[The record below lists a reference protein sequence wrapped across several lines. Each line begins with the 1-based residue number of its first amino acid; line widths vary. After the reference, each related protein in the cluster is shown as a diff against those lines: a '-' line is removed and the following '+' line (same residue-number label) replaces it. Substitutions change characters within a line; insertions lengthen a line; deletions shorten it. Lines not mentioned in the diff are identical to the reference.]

1 MLFFKKKKTAPAS
14 PDEKIDSQNV
24 SAVSPAGEID
34 RGSQAALAKND
45 TSPQTAAENPVAISA
60 AEPQATAA
68 PVEKSGAFSGSAGT
82 NAQTAG
88 TNAQTFEGNA
98 YHSAGAGYMNFDS
111 VYRANLGQG
120 RGEEFFDD
128 PALKREFELYKVQK
142 TLKKLG
148 VFACAPARSAEDV
161 KAEVVKA
168 RAYGFKKVAVYPA
181 AVQQA
186 IRAADEDGDP
196 DIIAAIS
203 FPHGEDAL
211 SVKKCAAKQAF
222 AADADGIIACLSLS
236 PVKRGDYRA
245 VKKEADAMATSFSH
259 RGEVG
264 FFVDLTLLDMAETEK
279 LFRQF
284 QKTENLFVL
293 RILGDVSPKSVL
305 STLKN
310 YAPNAK
316 WAVLSERSDD
326 AFLTEAIDAGAER
339 VYTPFSEEVA
349 TRLLSR
355 YRFTVNDLKLA
366 REKDD

>member
-14 PDEKIDSQNV
+14 PDGKIDDEKGAFPAEPGAVTGMQ
-24 SAVSPAGEID
+24 SALIKTENA
-34 RGSQAALAKND
+34 
-45 TSPQTAAENPVAISA
+45 TQTAENPVDLSA
-60 AEPQATAA
+60 AERQTAAA
-68 PVEKSGAFSGSAGT
+68 PVENPGAFSGVAGT
-82 NAQTAG
+82 YAQTAG
-88 TNAQTFEGNA
+88 TGAQTFAGSA
-98 YHSAGAGYMNFDS
+98 YRSASAESMNFDS
-111 VYRANLGQG
+111 AYRANLGQG
-120 RGEEFFDD
+120 WGEEFFDD
-128 PALKREFELYKVQK
+128 PTLKREFELYKVQK

-161 KAEVVKA
+161 KTEVVKA
-168 RAYGFKKVAVYPA
+168 RAYGFKKVAVYPT

-186 IRAADEDGDP
+186 IRAADEEGDP
-196 DIIAAIS
+196 DIVAAIS

-222 AADADGIIACLSLS
+222 SADADGIIVCLSLS
-236 PVKRGDYRA
+236 PVKRGDYRT
-245 VKKEADAMATSFSH
+245 VKKEADAITASFSH
-259 RGEVG
+259 RGKVG
-264 FFVDLTLLDMAETEK
+264 FFVDLTLLNIGETEK

-293 RILGDVSPKSVL
+293 RISGNVSPKSAL

-310 YAPNAK
+310 YAPDAK

-326 AFLTEAIDAGAER
+326 AFLTESIDAGAER

-366 REKDD
+366 REKED